1 MAVLE
6 RELADAAP
14 QPNADAIPASL
25 WQRGGSPRHV
35 LIMSLIG
42 TVVLGL
48 FASRDLSFWAQRL
61 SGGPLV
67 EEVQSV
73 TALWDEA
80 AAALGLVLPQ
90 ETLRSAVRRFLD
102 CDWEKCPIHP
112 FDAGLRTYLV
122 RGSAAYRSIRF
133 EKFSARG
140 RSATVVGA
148 PSSWPKAGL
157 VRAGLVG

>member
-80 AAALGLVLPQ
+80 AAGLGLALPQ

-112 FDAGLRTYLV
+112 FDAGLRTLF
-122 RGSAAYRSIRF
+122 GPGTSCL
-133 EKFSARG
+133 
-140 RSATVVGA
+140 
-148 PSSWPKAGL
+148 PKHPI
-157 VRAGLVG
+157 